1 MNWKGVVNMVAVVL
15 MLGLSVSATAQA
27 PAPPPETEKPAPPPA
42 AQPET
47 EKPAPP
53 ATLPL
58 PALAST
64 TNRVSC
70 EVVQVEGNYLL
81 VKLKSGEV
89 RVFNVSPERRFIVD
103 GKPLTVHQLK
113 PGTILTATFTSTPP
127 TGAPVAKLTGKV
139 WYAGGNSVILTL
151 PDGTNKSYTVPASF
165 KFMVNDEPAPV
176 SKLRK
181 GMMVTAYRI
190 PEPPAMEIS
199 YDVEVTGTTRK

>member
-1 MNWKGVVNMVAVVL
+1 MNRKDVVNLVAVGL
-15 MLGLSVSATAQA
+15 MLGLSVGARAQ
-27 PAPPPETEKPAPPPA
+27 EPAPPPA
-42 AQPET
+42 APPEAEKPASPEA
-47 EKPAPP
+47 EKPAPQ

-70 EVVQVEGNYLL
+70 EVVQVEGTYLL
-81 VKLKSGEV
+81 VKLQSGEV

-103 GKPLTVHQLK
+103 GKPLTVQQLK

-127 TGAPVAKLTGKV
+127 SGAAVAKLTGKV
-139 WYAGGNSVILTL
+139 WYASGNTVILTL

-199 YDVEVTGTTRK
+199 YDVQVTGTTKK

>member
-1 MNWKGVVNMVAVVL
+1 MSRMDVATVVTVTL
-15 MLGLSVSATAQA
+15 MLGQAMSARAQE
-27 PAPPPETEKPAPPPA
+27 PAPPPEAG
-42 AQPET
+42 
-47 EKPAPP
+47 KPAPP
-53 ATLPL
+53 ATMPL
-58 PALAST
+58 PGLVSS
-64 TNRVSC
+64 TNRVSA
-70 EVVQVEGNYLL
+70 EVVQVDGNYLL
-81 VKLKSGEV
+81 VKLQSGEV

-127 TGAPVAKLTGKV
+127 AGAPVTTVKGKV
-139 WYAGGNSVILTL
+139 WYASGNTVILTL

-165 KFMVNDEPAPV
+165 KFTVSGEPASV

-190 PEPPAMEIS
+190 PEPPAVEIS